1 MNLFILL
8 VVTVSVVFLLWI
20 VHRYVADANNRIVL
34 NIILI
39 SIYVI
44 WILNEVGFFGYL
56 RNISI

>member
-20 VHRYVADANNRIVL
+20 VHRYVADANNRIVF

-39 SIYVI
+39 AIYI
-44 WILNEVGFFGYL
+44 GWFLNEVGFFRFL
-56 RNISI
+56 RQITL